1 MTLGN
6 SVYDKSILNKRT
18 IRHYRES
25 ALMTA
30 VHILNCLT
38 EGKSLEDIAKD
49 FDGNIELVCIW
60 IEYKIGINWVFRNAV
75 DGIWVASDDG
85 KRWIEKYYNVS

>member
-6 SVYDKSILNKRT
+6 SVYYKSILNKRT
-18 IRHYRES
+18 IMHYHES

-60 IEYKIGINWVFRNAV
+60 IEYMIGINWVFRNAV
-75 DGIWVASDDG
+75 DEIWVASDDG
-85 KRWIEKYYNVS
+85 